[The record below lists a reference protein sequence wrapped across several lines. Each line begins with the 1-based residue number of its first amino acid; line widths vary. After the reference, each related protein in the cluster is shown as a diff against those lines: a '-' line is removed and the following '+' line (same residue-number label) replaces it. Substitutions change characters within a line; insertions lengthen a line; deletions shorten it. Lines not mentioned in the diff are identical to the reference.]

1 MGKTCFLSTVIVA
14 LVHCLTACIAMGV
27 VTNLST
33 DQSALLALKAHITSD
48 PLNTLTNNWSTTTTA
63 SAVCHWIGVICTTR
77 HHRVAALVL
86 SHMGLTGTI
95 PPHIGNLSFLVQL
108 DIYNNSFHGYL
119 PQEMARLRRLKLIDV
134 GDNNFG
140 GPIPP
145 WLGEISQ
152 LKILQFGNNSFTG
165 SVPQEVGGL
174 HNLRSLDMDSNKL
187 TGFIPITIFNISTL
201 QFIDFSNNSL
211 SGSLPVDICYRL
223 SKLESLYLY
232 LNEFDGLIPSRW
244 YKCSQ
249 LQRLSLSYNKF
260 RGPLPSELGN
270 LTMLR
275 TLYLGGNNLEGE
287 IPHEIGNLNRLE
299 FLALEEAGLSG
310 RIPASIFN
318 ISSLKLLGLVKNKFV
333 GSLPRDMCLHLLAL
347 EVLVL
352 EGNELGGS
360 ISSHI
365 GNCTSLNRIMISDN
379 KLTGVIPDEIGELP
393 KIEFLSLNSNH
404 FSGSIPTTLF
414 NSSTI
419 QIISIVNSRLTGNLP
434 SGQYLSL
441 PNLKR
446 LHLGN
451 NTLTGPI
458 PSIITN
464 ASQLTTL
471 DLANNKLSG
480 SIPNS
485 IAGLTLIKYLNLG
498 SNLFSYESSSLE
510 LEFITSLTNCIYLTE
525 LLIFDNPLNGT
536 LPISIGNLSGSLES
550 FSVGNSRIMGNMP
563 HEIGN
568 LSNLISLVL
577 SGNSLTGFIP
587 ESLKRLQK
595 LQLLGLET
603 NILQG
608 SIPNDLC
615 LLQMLGTLRLGEN
628 ELFGQV
634 PACLGNISSLRNLYL
649 QSNRLNFTLP
659 VSLWSLKDLL
669 TLNLSSNAFTGNLPP
684 EIGNLKVAITID
696 LSMNQLFGQIPTTME
711 GLHNLLYLSLAQNR
725 FEGHIPESFGSL
737 LSLQYINLSY
747 NNLSGAIPKSLEAL
761 KYLEYFNVSFNKLSG
776 EIPTGGPFANF
787 TSESFMD
794 NEALCGAP
802 QFHVPACYNDSNHHS
817 KTRKIL
823 LLTCIPLSVVSILL
837 ALMIAFALIIR
848 RRKRLKPP
856 TLSDEFLPKTFER
869 VTYQELLRATEG
881 FSESNLLGIGSF
893 GSVYKGIL
901 TNGTILAIKVFN
913 LQVESAFKSFDT
925 ECEILR
931 NIRHRNLTKVISSCS
946 SPDFKALILE
956 YMPNGNLEK
965 WLYSHNYFL
974 DISKKLEILID
985 VACALEYLHHGY
997 STPVLH
1003 LDLKPSNVLLDEDMV
1018 ARVSD
1023 FGIAKFLGDDENA
1036 AHTKTIATLGYMAP
1050 EYGSEGLVSTK
1061 CDVYSFGIML
1071 METFTRTSPTDEK
1084 FIGDFSLRRWVEESL
1099 PNEIIQVADT
1109 NLLRPGEEDYSV
1121 KVQCVSSI
1129 MELALH
1135 CSTVSPN
1142 KRINMKD
1149 VLASLKKIRL
1159 AFLKNCGEI

>member
-1 MGKTCFLSTVIVA
+1 MGKTCFLSTFTFS

-48 PLNTLTNNWSTTTTA
+48 PLNTLTSNWSTTTA
-63 SAVCHWIGVICTTR
+63 AFAVCHWIGVICTAR
-77 HHRVAALVL
+77 HHRVSALVL

-119 PQEMARLRRLKLIDV
+119 PQEMARLRRLKHIVV

-140 GPIPP
+140 GLIPS

-152 LKILQFGNNSFTG
+152 LEFLDFGNNSFTG
-165 SVPQEVGGL
+165 SIPQEVGGL
-174 HNLRSLDMDSNKL
+174 HNLRSLDMAYNQL
-187 TGFIPITIFNISTL
+187 TGFIPATIFNISTL
-201 QFIDFSNNSL
+201 QVIDFLYNSL

-223 SKLESLYLY
+223 SNLKLLDLSQ
-232 LNEFDGLIPSRW
+232 NKFDGQIPSRW

-249 LQRLSLSYNKF
+249 LQRLSLSYNNF
-260 RGPLPSELGN
+260 RGPLPSEFGN

-275 TLYLGGNNLEGE
+275 GLFIRGNNLEGE
-287 IPHEIGNLNRLE
+287 IPREMGNLNRLE
-299 FLALEEAGLSG
+299 TLILLKARLSG
-310 RIPASIFN
+310 PIPSSIFN
-318 ISSLKLLGLVKNKFV
+318 ISSLEFLDLRANNFV
-333 GSLPRDMCLHLLAL
+333 GSLPRDMCLHLPAL
-347 EVLVL
+347 EVLALV
-352 EGNELGGS
+352 ENELGGS
-360 ISSHI
+360 IPSHI
-365 GNCTSLNRIMISDN
+365 GNCTSLSKIGISTN
-379 KLTGVIPDEIGELP
+379 ELTGVIPDEIGELP
-393 KIEFLSLNSNH
+393 KIVQLELSFNNL
-404 FSGSIPTTLF
+404 SGSIPTTLF

-419 QIISIVNSRLTGNLP
+419 QLISIVSNRLTGNLP
-434 SGQYLSL
+434 SYLSL
-441 PNLKR
+441 PNLK
-446 LHLGN
+446 HLYLGD

-464 ASQLTTL
+464 ASQLTRL
-471 DLANNKLSG
+471 DLGTNKLSG

-485 IAGLTLIKYLNLG
+485 IAGLTLIEFLNLG
-498 SNLFSYESSSLE
+498 NNLFSKESSSPE
-510 LEFITSLTNCIYLTE
+510 LEFITSLTNCKYLTE
-525 LLIFDNPLNGT
+525 LFINDNPLNGT
-536 LPISIGNLSGSLES
+536 LPISIGNLSASLER
-550 FSVGNSRIMGNMP
+550 FEVGNSRIMGNIP
-563 HEIGN
+563 REIGN
-568 LSNLISLVL
+568 LTNLISLVL

-587 ESLKRLQK
+587 ESLERLRK

-615 LLQMLGTLRLGEN
+615 FLRMLSTLGLGDN
-628 ELFGQV
+628 ELFGPV
-634 PACLGNISSLRNLYL
+634 PDCLGNISSLRNLYL
-649 QSNRLNFTLP
+649 QSNRLNFTIP
-659 VSLWSLKDLL
+659 VNLWSLKDLL
-669 TLNLSSNAFTGNLPP
+669 TLNLSSNAFTGNLPS
-684 EIGNLKVAITID
+684 EIGNLKAAITID
-696 LSMNQLFGQIPTTME
+696 LSMNQLSGQIPNTTE
-711 GLHNLLYLSLAQNR
+711 GLQNLLYLSLAQNR
-725 FEGHIPESFGSL
+725 FEGHVPESFGSL
-737 LSLQYINLSY
+737 LSLQFINLSY

-776 EIPTGGPFANF
+776 EIPTEGPFANF
-787 TSESFMD
+787 TSESFMG
-794 NEALCGAP
+794 NEAFCGAP
-802 QFHVPACYNDSNHHS
+802 QFHVPACYNDTNHHS

-823 LLTCIPLSVVSILL
+823 LLICIPLSVVSILL
-837 ALMIAFALIIR
+837 ALMTAFVLIR

-856 TLSDEFLPKTFER
+856 TQSNEFPPKTFER
-869 VTYQELLRATEG
+869 VTYEELLRATEG
-881 FSESNLLGIGSF
+881 FSESNLLGVGSF

-901 TNGTILAIKVFN
+901 TNGMILAIKVFN

-946 SPDFKALILE
+946 SPDFKALIFE

-1023 FGIAKFLGDDENA
+1023 FGIAKFLGDDEND
-1036 AHTKTIATLGYMAP
+1036 AHTKTLATLGYMAP

-1071 METFTRTSPTDEK
+1071 METFTRTSPTDAK
-1084 FIGDFSLRRWVEESL
+1084 FTGDFSLKRWVEESL
-1099 PNEIIQVADT
+1099 PNKIIQVVDT
-1109 NLLRPGEEDYSV
+1109 NLLRPKEEDYSV

-1129 MELALH
+1129 MELALN
-1135 CSTVSPN
+1135 CSTVSPEE
-1142 KRINMKD
+1142 RINMKD

-1159 AFLKNCGEI
+1159 AFLMNCGEI

>member
-1 MGKTCFLSTVIVA
+1 MGKTYFLSAVTVA
-14 LVHCLTACIAMGV
+14 LVHFLTACIAMGV

-48 PLNTLTNNWSTTTTA
+48 PLSILTNNWSTTTT
-63 SAVCHWIGVICTTR
+63 STAVCHWIGVICTTR

-119 PQEMARLRRLKLIDV
+119 PQEMARLRRLKHIVV
-134 GDNNFG
+134 GDNKFG
-140 GPIPP
+140 GLIPS

-152 LKILQFGNNSFTG
+152 LEILHFRNNSFTG
-165 SVPQEVGGL
+165 NIPQEIGDL
-174 HNLRSLDMDSNKL
+174 HNLRSLDMDSNQL
-187 TGFIPITIFNISTL
+187 TGFIPAAIFNISTL
-201 QFIDFSNNSL
+201 QLIDFSYNSL

-223 SKLESLYLY
+223 SNLESLSLSQ
-232 LNEFDGLIPSRW
+232 NEFDGLIPSRW
-244 YKCSQ
+244 NKCSQ

-260 RGPLPSELGN
+260 RGPLPSEIGN
-270 LTMLR
+270 STMLTWLR
-275 TLYLGGNNLEGE
+275 LSGNNLE
-287 IPHEIGNLNRLE
+287 
-299 FLALEEAGLSG
+299 
-310 RIPASIFN
+310 
-318 ISSLKLLGLVKNKFV
+318 
-333 GSLPRDMCLHLLAL
+333 
-347 EVLVL
+347 
-352 EGNELGGS
+352 
-360 ISSHI
+360 
-365 GNCTSLNRIMISDN
+365 
-379 KLTGVIPDEIGELP
+379 GVIPDEIGELP
-393 KIEFLSLNSNH
+393 KIEELVLSFNNL
-404 FSGSIPTTLF
+404 SGSIPTTLF

-419 QIISIVNSRLTGNLP
+419 QLISIVSNRLAGNLP

-441 PNLKR
+441 PNLKS

-451 NTLTGPI
+451 NTLTGTI

-464 ASQLTTL
+464 ASQLTNL
-471 DLANNKLSG
+471 DLA
-480 SIPNS
+480 
-485 IAGLTLIKYLNLG
+485 
-498 SNLFSYESSSLE
+498 
-510 LEFITSLTNCIYLTE
+510 
-525 LLIFDNPLNGT
+525 
-536 LPISIGNLSGSLES
+536 
-550 FSVGNSRIMGNMP
+550 
-563 HEIGN
+563 
-568 LSNLISLVL
+568 
-577 SGNSLTGFIP
+577 
-587 ESLKRLQK
+587 
-595 LQLLGLET
+595 
-603 NILQG
+603 
-608 SIPNDLC
+608 
-615 LLQMLGTLRLGEN
+615 
-628 ELFGQV
+628 
-634 PACLGNISSLRNLYL
+634 
-649 QSNRLNFTLP
+649 
-659 VSLWSLKDLL
+659 
-669 TLNLSSNAFTGNLPP
+669 
-684 EIGNLKVAITID
+684 
-696 LSMNQLFGQIPTTME
+696 
-711 GLHNLLYLSLAQNR
+711 
-725 FEGHIPESFGSL
+725 
-737 LSLQYINLSY
+737 
-747 NNLSGAIPKSLEAL
+747 
-761 KYLEYFNVSFNKLSG
+761 
-776 EIPTGGPFANF
+776 
-787 TSESFMD
+787 
-794 NEALCGAP
+794 
-802 QFHVPACYNDSNHHS
+802 S
-817 KTRKIL
+817 K
-823 LLTCIPLSVVSILL
+823 
-837 ALMIAFALIIR
+837 LIIR